1 MPTALVELLAVLGLA
16 VMLVVAFLH
25 PPGRVEAAVGV
36 GAAAMVV
43 AVGALDIDQAEAQVR
58 KLLPVVGFLAAILVV
73 AEMCA
78 REGLFD
84 AVGARIAGAGRR
96 RPGRMLLLAFLIAA
110 VTTTVLSLD
119 ATVVLLTPVL
129 AASAAAAVVSARP
142 MEFAGVRMANS
153 ASLLFPVSNLTNL
166 LALPELHLSFLGFAA
181 RTAPAWL
188 AVILVEYVGH
198 RIVFAS
204 DLQTSDVEP
213 VPVTPVA
220 VPVVPLAVV
229 AAMLAGF
236 AALSPF
242 GVPPAWVA
250 GGAALALAARAVAG
264 RRATSREV
272 LASAHIGFA
281 VFVLCLGVV
290 VGGVTQ
296 TFLGRVVHHLVPG
309 ARASAGLLGLLG
321 IAALA
326 TVLANVLNNLP
337 ATLLLL
343 PFVAP
348 LGVTP
353 VLAALVGLNVGSGLT
368 WTGSLA
374 NLLWRRV
381 LARHGR
387 MVSTRA
393 FHAVSVPLTL
403 PAVAVGVVVIW
414 AWPGALR

>member
-1 MPTALVELLAVLGLA
+1 VPTALVELLAVLGLA

-25 PPGRVEAAVGV
+25 PPGWVEAAVGV

-43 AVGALDIDQAEAQVR
+43 AVGALDIGQAEAQVR

-84 AVGARIAGAGRR
+84 AVGARIAGASRR

-220 VPVVPLAVV
+220 VPSYRWPSSLRCWPGSLRCRRSGCRRRGSPGGPRCCSLPVPWP
-229 AAMLAGF
+229 AG
-236 AALSPF
+236 
-242 GVPPAWVA
+242 
-250 GGAALALAARAVAG
+250 G
-264 RRATSREV
+264 RRAVRFSPPRTS
-272 LASAHIGFA
+272 ASRSSCCASEWWSA
-281 VFVLCLGVV
+281 V
-290 VGGVTQ
+290 
-296 TFLGRVVHHLVPG
+296 
-309 ARASAGLLGLLG
+309 
-321 IAALA
+321 
-326 TVLANVLNNLP
+326 
-337 ATLLLL
+337 
-343 PFVAP
+343 
-348 LGVTP
+348 
-353 VLAALVGLNVGSGLT
+353 
-368 WTGSLA
+368 
-374 NLLWRRV
+374 
-381 LARHGR
+381 
-387 MVSTRA
+387 
-393 FHAVSVPLTL
+393 
-403 PAVAVGVVVIW
+403 
-414 AWPGALR
+414 